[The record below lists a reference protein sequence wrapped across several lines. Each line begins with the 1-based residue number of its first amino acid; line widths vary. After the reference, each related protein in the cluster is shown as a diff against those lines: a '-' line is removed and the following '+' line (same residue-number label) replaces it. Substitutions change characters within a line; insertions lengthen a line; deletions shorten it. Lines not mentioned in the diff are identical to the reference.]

1 MAATRRFLVAVDAS
15 ENAEWAFNFTTSIM
29 DKHNDELHLITV
41 RKEDTYAGA
50 YGIGAAY
57 AYDIMVKAREA
68 EKAKC
73 KKLLRTFAK
82 KAHQVG
88 IAKPLKLT
96 MGAGHIGDIICGY
109 VKEEKVDFLVMG
121 RRGMGAI
128 KRLFLGSNSKY
139 CTEEADCNVIIVK
152 HPFGPEEQHDASKQ
166 EIIDAE
172 EEERRWRIEE
182 YQRKMEEEKKAHE
195 EESKKDLELV
205 RKMEEEE
212 RLRREK
218 EDQPTRSI
226 SGRAND

>member
-1 MAATRRFLVAVDAS
+1 MSRKFLVAIDES

-68 EKAKC
+68 EKLAS
-73 KKLLRTFAK
+73 KKLLRDFARR
-82 KAHQVG
+82 AHSVG
-88 IAKPLKLT
+88 VVRPLKLT
-96 MGAGHIGDIICGY
+96 LGSGHIGDIICGY
-109 VKEEKVDFLVMG
+109 VKEQKVDFLVMG

-139 CTEEADCNVIIVK
+139 CTEEAECNVIIVK
-152 HPFGPEEQHDASKQ
+152 NPFGPEEVHEASKK
-166 EIIDAE
+166 EVIDAE
-172 EEERRWRIEE
+172 EEERKWRIEE
-182 YQRKMEEEKKAHE
+182 YQRRMEQEKKQQL
-195 EESKKDLELV
+195 EESRKDLDLV
-205 RKMEEEE
+205 KKLEEEE
-212 RLRREK
+212 RERREQ